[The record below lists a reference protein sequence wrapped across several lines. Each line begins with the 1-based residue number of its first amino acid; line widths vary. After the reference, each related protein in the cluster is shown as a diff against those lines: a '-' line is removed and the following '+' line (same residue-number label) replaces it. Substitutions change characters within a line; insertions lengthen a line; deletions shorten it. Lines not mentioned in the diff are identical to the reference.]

1 VIDMKID
8 FYYEVEVIA
17 GAKNNKY
24 VGCKGAVLGISEENG
39 VVYGYSVAIHGK
51 EMAVYFDKDDLVPT
65 GVCFT
70 REDYY

>member
-1 VIDMKID
+1 MTDIKID
-8 FYYEVEVIA
+8 FYCEVEVRP

-51 EMAVYFDKDDLVPT
+51 EMAVFFDKDDLIPT
-65 GVCFT
+65 GARFT